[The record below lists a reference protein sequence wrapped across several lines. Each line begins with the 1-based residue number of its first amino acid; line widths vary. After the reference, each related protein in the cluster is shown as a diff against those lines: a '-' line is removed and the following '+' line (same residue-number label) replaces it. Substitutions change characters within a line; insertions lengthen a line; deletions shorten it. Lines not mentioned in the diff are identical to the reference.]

1 MEVLLSGVGLTPLVT
16 HNERLQD
23 ALDPLTQQIAKIS
36 GKRKKTEADL
46 LDLSRLEFEGGL
58 YMNGN
63 GPSLPAMNIFRSLQ
77 EGAVRMRRG
86 KDVLRGVRPDPGLIH
101 VDLVYDGPRDVE
113 ALWDERDKFSLR
125 KGVVVSGRRV
135 TRTRPI
141 YPEWAFAAPFVV
153 DETIWDFGD
162 LAQAWKFAGLYAGL
176 CEMRPIYG
184 QYEATA
190 KQMTPE
196 LRKWITQQHDDFSKF
211 VEIVRNG
218 TDSLT
223 ARHGRKG

>member
-23 ALDPLTQQIAKIS
+23 ALDPLTQDIAKIS

-58 YMNGN
+58 YLNGH
-63 GPSLPAMNIFRSLQ
+63 GPCIPAMNIFRSLQ
-77 EGAVRMRRG
+77 DGATRVKRG
-86 KDVLRGVRPDPGLIH
+86 KDVLRGVRPQPGLIH
-101 VDLVYDGPRDVE
+101 VDLVYEGPRKVQAMWE
-113 ALWDERDKFSLR
+113 QRDTFSLR

-141 YPEWAFAAPFVV
+141 FREWAFAAPFVV
-153 DETIWDFGD
+153 DETIFDFGD
-162 LAQAWKFAGLYAGL
+162 IAEVWRLAGLYAGL

-184 QYEATA
+184 QYEASA
-190 KQMTPE
+190 ERLTPE
-196 LRKWITQQHDDFSKF
+196 LRKWLDQPHEDFTKF
-211 VEIVRNG
+211 VEYIRGSSKKRAKVH
-218 TDSLT
+218 
-223 ARHGRKG
+223 A